1 MNPREAMWAK
11 VVVLY
16 NAFWPGRA
24 TLTRETM
31 LAMEAIG
38 LSVHEPD
45 AVLAAVQLAGR
56 NSKFPPSLAELL
68 ESLEGVERRVP
79 VYRVDVWNRTIL
91 GNDGAPIVKGWKTE
105 REEPAAYRELRRA
118 KGLPEAKAP
127 ARLPYRPPANLDRS
141 EHDGE
146 PRPTLPRELT
156 DEMARR
162 TKPS

>member
-1 MNPREAMWAK
+1 MSPREAMWAK

-31 LAMEAIG
+31 LAMEASG

-56 NSKFPPSLAELL
+56 NLKFPPSLAELL

-79 VYRVDVWNRTIL
+79 VYRVDVWNRVIL
-91 GNDGAPIVKGWKTE
+91 GNDGAPIVKAWKTE
-105 REEPAAYRELRRA
+105 RDEPAAYRELRRA
-118 KGLPEAKAP
+118 KGLPEPTPAP
-127 ARLPYRPPANLDRS
+127 KLPYRPPANLDRP

-146 PRPTLPRELT
+146 PRPVLPASIIDGLVKK
-156 DEMARR
+156 A
-162 TKPS
+162 KPS